1 MSISVEG
8 MASAALAMQ
17 QQQLSQNIQTSVLK
31 KALDAESSTTTQLL
45 QSMPQL
51 ATEGTLGTRINTYA

>member
-17 QQQLSQNIQTSVLK
+17 QQQLAQNIQTTVLK

-45 QSMPQL
+45 QAMPQL
-51 ATEGTLGTRINTYA
+51 ATEGTLGTRIDTYA